1 MIQQTKTKGN
11 EMNYHLA
18 IDIGAS
24 SGRHIL
30 GHLEEGRIVLEE
42 VYRFDNSQVR
52 RDGHDCWDHEAL
64 TRHVIAGIKACA
76 AAGKTPATIGIDT
89 WGVDF
94 ILLDEDLRPCSDM
107 VAYRDARTEGM
118 DAEVEKVLPFAEHYA
133 RTGIQKA
140 IFNTVYQMAGLK
152 REHPEQLERA
162 AHFLMVPDY
171 LNFRL
176 TGRIANEYTDATTTA
191 LVNARTK
198 TWDDEVLAR
207 LGLPRRIF
215 GDLSMPGTAL
225 GGLSA
230 EVREEV
236 GFDAT
241 VILPAAHDTGS
252 AYLAVPARDDRAIY
266 LSSGTWS
273 IIGVENPE
281 PITTPESCAA
291 NFSNE
296 GGAWYRFRFLKNIMG
311 LWMMQS
317 VRRELN
323 GVDYVEGKGRA
334 ATERALAG
342 LKGLKAQGEKWSFG
356 DLIAA
361 ARGAAEF
368 RSVVDAADR
377 RFFAPESMTAAV
389 CAACAESGQAVPST
403 VGELVQCIYL
413 SLAASY
419 AKEAKLLAGLT
430 GKGYTSLNIVG
441 GGCQDTYLNELTAK
455 STGLEV
461 FAGPIEGTSI
471 GNLIVQFMHSGE
483 FADLADARSA
493 VARSF

>member
-1 MIQQTKTKGN
+1 MT
-11 EMNYHLA
+11 YHLA

-30 GHLEEGRIVLEE
+30 GHLEDGKIVLEE
-42 VYRFDNSQVR
+42 IHRFDNSQIR
-52 RDGHDCWDHEAL
+52 KDGHDCWDHEAL
-64 TRHVIAGIKACA
+64 ARHVIDGIKACA
-76 AAGKTPATIGIDT
+76 TAGKIPATIGIDT

-94 ILLDEDLRPCSDM
+94 ILLDESLKPCSDM
-107 VAYRDARTEGM
+107 VAYRDARTDGM
-118 DAEVEKVLPFAEHYA
+118 DKVVESVIPFADHYA

-140 IFNTVYQMAGLK
+140 IFNTVYQLAALK
-152 REHPEQLERA
+152 REHPEQLEKA
-162 AHFLMVPDY
+162 AHILLVPDY

-176 TGRIANEYTDATTTA
+176 TGKISNEYTDATT
-191 LVNARTK
+191 
-198 TWDDEVLAR
+198 
-207 LGLPRRIF
+207 
-215 GDLSMPGTAL
+215 
-225 GGLSA
+225 
-230 EVREEV
+230 EV

-241 VILPAAHDTGS
+241 VVLPATHDTGS
-252 AYLAVPARDDRAIY
+252 AYLAVPARDDKAVY

-323 GVDYVEGKGRA
+323 GVEYVEGKGRE
-334 ATERALAG
+334 ATEKALAG
-342 LKGLKAQGEKWSFG
+342 LKGLKAPGEKWGFG
-356 DLIAA
+356 DLIEA
-361 ARGAAEF
+361 ARSAASF
-368 RSVVDAADR
+368 TSAVDAADK
-377 RFFAPESMTAAV
+377 RFFAPDSMTAAV
-389 CAACAESGQAVPST
+389 CAACAESGQAVPSS

-413 SLAASY
+413 SLAKSY

-430 GKGYTSLNIVG
+430 GKTYTSLNIVG
-441 GGCQDTYLNELTAK
+441 GGCQDTYLNELTAR

-471 GNLIVQFMHSGE
+471 GNLIVQFIHSGE
-483 FADLADARSA
+483 FADLAAARAA
-493 VARSF
+493 VAKSF

>member
-1 MIQQTKTKGN
+1 MTYR
-11 EMNYHLA
+11 YHLA

-30 GHLEEGRIVLEE
+30 GHLEDGRIVLEE
-42 VYRFDNSQVR
+42 IYRFDNSQIR
-52 RDGHDCWDHEAL
+52 KDGHDCWDHEAL
-64 TRHVIAGIKACA
+64 TRHVVAGLKACA
-76 AAGKTPATIGIDT
+76 AAGKIPATVGIDT

-94 ILLDEDLRPCSDM
+94 ILLDESLQPCSDM
-107 VAYRDARTEGM
+107 VAYRDARTDGM
-118 DAEVEKVLPFAEHYA
+118 DTEVEKILPFAEHYA

-152 REHPEQLERA
+152 REHPEQLEKA

-176 TGRIANEYTDATTTA
+176 TGKIANEYTDATTTA
-191 LVNARTK
+191 LVNAQEK

-215 GDLSMPGTAL
+215 GELSLPGTVL
-225 GGLSA
+225 GGLQPA
-230 EVREEV
+230 VRDEV
-236 GFDAT
+236 GFDTT

-252 AYLAVPARDDRAIY
+252 AYLAVPARDDNAIY

-273 IIGVENPE
+273 IIGVENAA
-281 PITTPESCAA
+281 PIATPESCAA

-323 GVDYVEGKGRA
+323 GVEYVEGKGRA
-334 ATERALAG
+334 ATEKALAG
-342 LKGLKAQGEKWSFG
+342 LSGLKAPGEKWSFP

-361 ARGAAEF
+361 ARGASSFA
-368 RSVVDAADR
+368 SVVDAADR
-377 RFFAPESMTAAV
+377 RFFAPESMAGAV
-389 CAACAESGQAVPST
+389 CAACAESGQAVPSS

-419 AKEAKLLAGLT
+419 AKEAKLLAGIT
-430 GKGYTSLNIVG
+430 GKTYTSLNIVG

-455 STGLEV
+455 ATGLEV

-471 GNLIVQFMHSGE
+471 GNLIVQFIHSGE
-483 FADLADARSA
+483 FADLAAARAA
-493 VARSF
+493 VAKSF